1 MSQARAY
8 RHYLIRM
15 GETSI
20 ALAQRNRGARRSL
33 IVVILSSLA
42 ALVVLSALVMLFSG
56 NTRPTVLDLT
66 EDSTADVFASD
77 LTSDP

>member
-20 ALAQRNRGARRSL
+20 ALSKRNRGARRSRN
-33 IVVILSSLA
+33 IVIFSSLA
-42 ALVVLSALVMLFSG
+42 ALVVLSGLVILFSG
-56 NTRPTVLDLT
+56 NTRHSVLDPT
-66 EDSTADVFASD
+66 EDPTADVFASEM
-77 LTSDP
+77 TSDP